1 MSLTPFLCCYVFLF
15 YFVEGEGGSSRSQ
28 WQKHFDQQAM
38 TFLSFFFFGAEHTHT
53 HTTPA
58 AAVFVQPDKQQWP
71 TKNAYKNRRSLVYT
85 FCCSASHAGL
95 AGIINN
101 SSMQPATQPMN
112 YGESV
117 REEGERENGCTI
129 GALFSLWTFTHFYE
143 EKKMINDGRVMCRT
157 TMPLRWMN
165 EGLLPHV
172 YVYIY
177 TTTIMTWGWNQKK
190 EEKSWE

>member
-1 MSLTPFLCCYVFLF
+1 
-15 YFVEGEGGSSRSQ
+15 
-28 WQKHFDQQAM
+28 M

-129 GALFSLWTFTHFYE
+129 GALFSL
-143 EKKMINDGRVMCRT
+143 
-157 TMPLRWMN
+157 
-165 EGLLPHV
+165 
-172 YVYIY
+172 
-177 TTTIMTWGWNQKK
+177 
-190 EEKSWE
+190 

>member
-1 MSLTPFLCCYVFLF
+1 MFF
-15 YFVEGEGGSSRSQ
+15 YFILWRGREVLLGANDKSISTNKQWLFSLSSS
-28 WQKHFDQQAM
+28 
-38 TFLSFFFFGAEHTHT
+38 LGLNT

-71 TKNAYKNRRSLVYT
+71 TKNAYKNRCSLVYT